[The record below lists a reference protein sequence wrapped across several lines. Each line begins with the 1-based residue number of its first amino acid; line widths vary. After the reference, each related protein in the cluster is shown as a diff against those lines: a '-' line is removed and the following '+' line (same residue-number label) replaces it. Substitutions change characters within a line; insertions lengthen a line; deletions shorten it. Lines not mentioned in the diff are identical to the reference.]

1 MSIDDGK
8 KRHRGRPLA
17 DTDRVEVRMAQS
29 ILQEIDDWRAQQLDK
44 PNRPEAIRR
53 LLLVALKAE
62 R

>member
-1 MSIDDGK
+1 
-8 KRHRGRPLA
+8 
-17 DTDRVEVRMAQS
+17 MAQS